1 MSFLALS
8 FRFLFFIIAGYSSNG
23 GCNYGSRQFL
33 KLSRGTYSKSIDLVT
48 VLEAILMSRQ
58 SCEKLQCLY
67 ENVMLNNFHK
77 IAVLRK
83 I

>member
-1 MSFLALS
+1 M
-8 FRFLFFIIAGYSSNG
+8 
-23 GCNYGSRQFL
+23 
-33 KLSRGTYSKSIDLVT
+33 

-58 SCEKLQCLY
+58 PREKLQCLY